1 MASNVPEKWGMS
13 DAYPYGHRSLHELF
27 ENVNGSSIGVTVQ
40 KLCLLEVG
48 LPFLD
53 SSNFT
58 LTSNM
63 TSRAFSLGGGCQRAY
78 SRMYS

>member
-1 MASNVPEKWGMS
+1 MVLYGPKKWGMS
-13 DAYPYGHRSLHELF
+13 KDVPLGYRALGDLF
-27 ENVNGSSIGVTVQ
+27 KNVNGSSIRVLDQ
-40 KLCLLEVG
+40 RLCLPEVG

-58 LTSNM
+58 PTSDVF
-63 TSRAFSLGGGCQRAY
+63 SRTFYFGGGCQMEY